1 MSMVYTPGEVAR
13 VLRINEETVRRA
25 IRTGKLSALHIGDQ
39 YRLSPTDLGKWIGM
53 DRYLELFS
61 PLEDARQ
68 VFGTGGLSDDEADA
82 LALEAVR
89 IVRAASAR
97 LVEGPAP
104 KRSSARA
111 SRPKRHT

>member
-1 MSMVYTPGEVAR
+1 MSIVYSPGEVAR

-25 IRTGKLSALHIGDQ
+25 IRTQKLSALHVGDQ

-68 VFGTGGLSDDEADA
+68 VFGSGGLSDDEAHA
-82 LALEAVR
+82 LALEAVHA
-89 IVRAASAR
+89 VRAASAR
-97 LVEGPAP
+97 LIEGPAP
-104 KRSSARA
+104 KRVPARA
-111 SRPKRHT
+111 ARPKRRA